1 MKQELTREQ
10 KEFELDWITLN
21 RDFTY
26 WLTKSGCMWNL
37 KETNKE
43 YRFFRLSLDHAS
55 AMESLKRKMFNLGQK

>member
-1 MKQELTREQ
+1 MKQELTKDQ

-26 WLTKSGCMWNL
+26 WLVKSGCVWNL